1 VKPICLFVNLFLI
14 AAICQAQQLRPVGI
28 LQPSNRDSLRTAT
41 IRFLPDDYY
50 TKHLSFFC
58 RKEVQ
63 VEKFTRVPLRIRLG
77 SLDQVNTLEGKNGDP
92 KRALPAYRKN

>member
-1 VKPICLFVNLFLI
+1 MG
-14 AAICQAQQLRPVGI
+14 A
-28 LQPSNRDSLRTAT
+28 LQSLNRDSLRTAT
-41 IRFLPDDYY
+41 IRFIPDDYY

-77 SLDQVNTLEGKNGDP
+77 SLDQVNALEGKNSGP
-92 KRALPAYRKN
+92 KHAPVYRKN